1 MNEMSEKE
9 QKQIDLKQQR
19 RELLRLVT
27 LLLAKERLSS
37 VNMHVVRNLKELDI
51 SLEETFN

>member
-1 MNEMSEKE
+1 MNEMREKE
-9 QKQIDLKQQR
+9 QKQIDIKQQH